1 MVLSNTNIYFFI
13 CRIWSLIVL
22 YFFTLSIWNTKTSD
36 NNFIV
41 MLSIINNQIEYCSD
55 VQLGGRSESSFASC
69 FAILEK
75 NDLRSYLGRMTL
87 WYLSIS
93 FSILKPPVKASLL
106 TRKKTTSLSFCV
118 WHKDTYEAQ
127 REKNWKVLWSK
138 LWFYFTYILLWPLL
152 VFESF
157 LIL

>member
-1 MVLSNTNIYFFI
+1 M
-13 CRIWSLIVL
+13 L

-87 WYLSIS
+87 
-93 FSILKPPVKASLL
+93 
-106 TRKKTTSLSFCV
+106 
-118 WHKDTYEAQ
+118 
-127 REKNWKVLWSK
+127 
-138 LWFYFTYILLWPLL
+138 
-152 VFESF
+152 
-157 LIL
+157 